1 MTEPSG
7 DPHQIE
13 TELEAA
19 DEYQAPP
26 RHHEQETGP
35 DQPSAVQG
43 EHIDLTLLEAQQ
55 GRQEPEM
62 SDTKRTPGSTPGI
75 DISGKD
81 ELGDPANPDAP
92 PPGERM

>member
-13 TELEAA
+13 AELEAVE
-19 DEYQAPP
+19 EYQAPP

-35 DQPSAVQG
+35 EQPLEEQDDHV
-43 EHIDLTLLEAQQ
+43 DLTLLEAQQ
-55 GRQEPEM
+55 GRQEPQM